1 MKIKLLALTLLILL
15 LIAPFGQVA
24 CVQGT
29 GEEGDGATGGD
40 DTDEFDDDYI
50 DPVVYEKI
58 KLQAEQGYDELYMLM
73 FGPLTLATADSGDD
87 DGPVFPDDVDPAV
100 RNQFIQAWSAMKQ
113 AEEKE
118 ETDPRAA
125 ANQYLRA
132 MKQLRNA
139 FRKYQKDNSGTAGEL
154 VFETE
159 GVPEDDIPVEST
171 DEELSDV
178 QEQLVQRFQER
189 FQERVTIMFENYNE
203 VEGQLSP
210 DDAVKAFN
218 ALTKAEE
225 KLLRIQEKIDAGKF
239 DEALDDLDDAS
250 EEMNYDFNSLEDV
263 YSKQMFKT
271 MNQLE
276 AKIARMVEQ
285 AERKAANGQDISEEN
300 SLIAQLRGN
309 KDKNMNDFND
319 NKGKGN
325 N

>member
-15 LIAPFGQVA
+15 LIAPVGQGVFA
-24 CVQGT
+24 QGT
-29 GEEGDGATGGD
+29 VEEGDGATGGD
-40 DTDEFDDDYI
+40 DIDEFDDDYI
-50 DPVVYEKI
+50 DPVVYEEI
-58 KLQAEQGYDELYMLM
+58 KFQAKSRYDELYMLM
-73 FGPLTLATADSGDD
+73 FGPLELTTADSGDD

-118 ETDPRAA
+118 ETDPLAA
-125 ANQYLRA
+125 VNQYLRA

-139 FRKYQKDNSGTAGEL
+139 FRKYQKDNEL

-159 GVPEDDIPVEST
+159 GVPEEDIPVEST

-178 QEQLVQRFQER
+178 QEQLVLRFQER
-189 FQERVTIMFENYNE
+189 FQERVARMFEIYND
-203 VEGQLSP
+203 VEGELSP

-225 KLLRIQEKIDAGKF
+225 KLLRIQEKINAGKF
-239 DEALDDLDDAS
+239 DEALEDLDAAS
-250 EEMNYDFNSLEDV
+250 EETNDDIESLEDV
-263 YSKQMFKT
+263 GSKQMFKA

-309 KDKNMNDFND
+309 KDKTMNDFND
-319 NKGKGN
+319 NRGKGN